1 LTQGASAITQ
11 MLRQIKGEN
20 TMTLDSVASLLKEKK
35 NSKLVS
41 VTPTMTVAEAV
52 GTMNNEKIG
61 AVVVLDQQKLVG
73 IFTERDVVV
82 RVVGGARDP
91 LTTRV
96 SEVMTSAVRSVEPA
110 TAIDEAMRLMSER
123 RHRHLPVVDNGQV
136 RGLISMGDVTRWVI
150 RSQQEQVNLAINAV
164 KQMGYSNR
172 RG

>member
-1 LTQGASAITQ
+1 MMFDT
-11 MLRQIKGEN
+11 
-20 TMTLDSVASLLKEKK
+20 VASLLKEKK

-41 VTPTMTVAEAV
+41 VAPTMTVAEAV

-61 AVVVLDQQKLVG
+61 AVVVLEQHKLVG

-110 TAIDEAMRLMSER
+110 TTIDEAMRLMSER

-136 RGLISMGDVTRWVI
+136 HGLISMGDVTRWVI